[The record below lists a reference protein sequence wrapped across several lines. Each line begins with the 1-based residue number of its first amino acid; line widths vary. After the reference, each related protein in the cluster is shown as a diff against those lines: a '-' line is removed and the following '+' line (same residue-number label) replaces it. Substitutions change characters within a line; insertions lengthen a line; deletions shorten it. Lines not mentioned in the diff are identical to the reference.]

1 MRPPLHPHQL
11 RKGHRIR
18 EYRVLRVLAEGG
30 FSRVFLV
37 RLKGRRYVLKLATTS
52 VSEKDPDHVDG
63 WMRREAASLEL
74 LVHPHLL
81 PVYETG
87 RWPDPSTGYSF
98 FVTDPVEG
106 STFHAWRRQ
115 TRASPFQW
123 VDALCEVLRVL
134 EHLHERG
141 VVHRDLKADNVL
153 VRAKDSQPFVID
165 LGSVHLP
172 WARPLTEGT
181 APATLHCQP
190 PEAVAFL
197 YGPDMLDP
205 QAKLEAHPTADL
217 YCVGFMLYEALTEQP
232 PFRPKQPLAELLPAI
247 LHTPP
252 ADPLQLNP
260 QAPASLAALCLRLL
274 AKEPQSRPQSARFVR
289 EELERLRA
297 EEGHTASWQEPS
309 PPPEDS
315 GHVRRARHWASAGA
329 VLALG
334 LGVLALGWALLRTQG
349 ASPVQVP
356 HVSISQRPSVSS
368 PSPSSLCRLLHS
380 VLGGMAAGWLAGCAT
395 TPTPVP
401 PDPLAL
407 LARCSTEARITPR
420 TLGFQPGSDGPDFYW
435 YPTYLTTVTPASSL
449 PIEDGGPLNI
459 RSGPIRAL
467 MYARVGGKDVEFPV
481 EGEAL
486 VTPCRVWV
494 EIHRIQAPSGGWL
507 PLCGVAS
514 MGIEREWGLATYA
527 CDPGVTPPEP
537 AKVDTRPGSALI
549 NHPRMEVFVQPAD
562 ARVKPSFLRMPPA
575 DRR

>member
-1 MRPPLHPHQL
+1 
-11 RKGHRIR
+11 
-18 EYRVLRVLAEGG
+18 
-30 FSRVFLV
+30 
-37 RLKGRRYVLKLATTS
+37 
-52 VSEKDPDHVDG
+52 
-63 WMRREAASLEL
+63 
-74 LVHPHLL
+74 
-81 PVYETG
+81 
-87 RWPDPSTGYSF
+87 
-98 FVTDPVEG
+98 
-106 STFHAWRRQ
+106 
-115 TRASPFQW
+115 
-123 VDALCEVLRVL
+123 
-134 EHLHERG
+134 
-141 VVHRDLKADNVL
+141 
-153 VRAKDSQPFVID
+153 
-165 LGSVHLP
+165 
-172 WARPLTEGT
+172 
-181 APATLHCQP
+181 
-190 PEAVAFL
+190 
-197 YGPDMLDP
+197 
-205 QAKLEAHPTADL
+205 
-217 YCVGFMLYEALTEQP
+217 
-232 PFRPKQPLAELLPAI
+232 
-247 LHTPP
+247 
-252 ADPLQLNP
+252 
-260 QAPASLAALCLRLL
+260 
-274 AKEPQSRPQSARFVR
+274 
-289 EELERLRA
+289 
-297 EEGHTASWQEPS
+297 
-309 PPPEDS
+309 
-315 GHVRRARHWASAGA
+315 
-329 VLALG
+329 
-334 LGVLALGWALLRTQG
+334 
-349 ASPVQVP
+349 VQVP